1 MKKLSLII
9 LALIFSTSSGST
21 MAQIGGLHLGI
32 LAPSSEMSDTYA
44 AGISFTGDLE
54 IPLTSSLSLTVETAV
69 RSWAYQDE
77 VGADEGDQADTYS
90 VGGGT
95 KFFLLEPLFIGADA
109 MYMFG
114 DFSEFSIKPNVGLRF
129 GKLNI
134 EAVASISEPVTF
146 IGLEVGYFFL
156 KN

>member
-9 LALIFSTSSGST
+9 IIVICNVFPISA

-44 AGISFTGDLE
+44 AGLSFSGDVE
-54 IPLTSSLSLTVETAV
+54 IPLTNLLSITVETAV
-69 RSWAYQDE
+69 RSWSYQDE

-90 VGGGT
+90 VGGGA
-95 KFFLLEPLFIGADA
+95 KFFFLRPVYAGVDA

-114 DFSEFSIKPNVGLRF
+114 DFNKFTIKPNVGLRF

-134 EAVASISEPVTF
+134 EAVASLSEPVTF

-156 KN
+156 KQ